1 MTMLARHTPQ
11 DAYRR
16 IEIDAR
22 IGGSDPRQLVMLC
35 YEQLI
40 GALGSALHAASL
52 RDNSGKSAAM
62 TRALSALA
70 ALQIGV
76 SGEQQVAH
84 ALRHLY
90 EATRQAL
97 LDSVLA
103 FDPAT
108 IETIRTDYIDI
119 LRAMTV
125 TSPAVPH

>member
-16 IEIDAR
+16 VEIDAR
-22 IGGSDPRQLVMLC
+22 IGGSDPRQLLTLC

-40 GALGSALHAASL
+40 GALGSALHAVRL

-62 TRALSALA
+62 TRSLSALA

-76 SGEQQVAH
+76 SGEEPVAH

-97 LDSVLA
+97 LDSVLV
-103 FDPAT
+103 FDAAT
-108 IETIRTDYIDI
+108 IDTIRSDYIEI
-119 LRAMTV
+119 LRAMT
-125 TSPAVPH
+125 SANSISAH

>member
-16 IEIDAR
+16 VEIDAR
-22 IGGSDPRQLVMLC
+22 IGGSDPRQLLTLC

-40 GALGSALHAASL
+40 GALGSALHAVRL

-62 TRALSALA
+62 TRSLSALA

-76 SGEQQVAH
+76 SGEEPVCH

-97 LDSVLA
+97 LDSVLV
-103 FDPAT
+103 FDAAT
-108 IETIRTDYIDI
+108 IDTIRSDYIEI
-119 LRAMTV
+119 LRAMT
-125 TSPAVPH
+125 SANSISAH

>member
-62 TRALSALA
+62 SSSDS
-70 ALQIGV
+70 
-76 SGEQQVAH
+76 SGK
-84 ALRHLY
+84 
-90 EATRQAL
+90 
-97 LDSVLA
+97 
-103 FDPAT
+103 
-108 IETIRTDYIDI
+108 
-119 LRAMTV
+119 
-125 TSPAVPH
+125 

>member
-16 IEIDAR
+16 VEIDAR
-22 IGGSDPRQLVMLC
+22 IGGSDPRQLLTLC

-40 GALGSALHAASL
+40 GALGSALHAVQL

-62 TRALSALA
+62 TRSLSALA

-76 SGEQQVAH
+76 SGEEPVSH

-97 LDSVLA
+97 LDSVLV
-103 FDPAT
+103 FDAAT
-108 IETIRTDYIDI
+108 IDTIRSDYIEI
-119 LRAMTV
+119 LRAMT
-125 TSPAVPH
+125 SANSISAH

>member
-16 IEIDAR
+16 VEIDAR
-22 IGGSDPRQLVMLC
+22 IGGSDPRQLLTLC

-40 GALGSALHAASL
+40 GALGSALHAVQL

-62 TRALSALA
+62 TRSLSALA

-76 SGEQQVAH
+76 SGEEPVAH
-84 ALRHLY
+84 ALRYLY

-97 LDSVLA
+97 LDSVLV
-103 FDPAT
+103 FDAAT
-108 IETIRTDYIDI
+108 IDTIRSDYIEI
-119 LRAMTV
+119 LRAMT
-125 TSPAVPH
+125 SANSISAH